1 MKSSKSKKVNINS
14 DTIDTENRKK
24 SNVNSDSVENP
35 GKNKNSISDPYVN
48 IELIDNIELAPNQ
61 MNNNLYEN
69 LKSNLKK
76 KVEGK
81 CNKHGYVV
89 SVQKIMD
96 YTNGFVEPENFT
108 GYATYKL
115 KYQAILCIPIEN
127 TTIIASIEKK
137 YDNADFI
144 VAVSGPIY
152 IIIRKKIS
160 EINPLKFSIQN
171 DGNIYIKDNMQKI
184 EITHKF
190 KIMIKNKKFYTGDE
204 QIKAMGYLEDIATDY
219 EIEKYY
225 KNYNKKEENYNK
237 KEENIEY
244 NDDDEVN
251 EININ
256 NENLNEMEI

>member
-1 MKSSKSKKVNINS
+1 MKSLKTKKVNINS
-14 DTIDTENRKK
+14 DNIDTENKKK
-24 SNVNSDSVENP
+24 SNVNSDSVDTIEKK
-35 GKNKNSISDPYVN
+35 KNHISDPYVN

-89 SVQKIMD
+89 SVQKIID
-96 YTNGFVEPENFT
+96 YTNGYVEPENFS

-115 KYQAILCIPIEN
+115 KYQSIVCIPIEN

-144 VAVSGPIY
+144 VAVAGPIY

-160 EINPLKFSIQN
+160 EINPLKFLIQN

-184 EITHKF
+184 EVTHKF
-190 KIMIKNKKFYTGDE
+190 KIIIKNKKFYTGDE
-204 QIKAMGYLEDIATDY
+204 QIKAMGYLEDVATEY
-219 EIEKYY
+219 EINKYY

-244 NDDDEVN
+244 NDDEDAY

-256 NENLNEMEI
+256 NEPLNIMEI